1 MNTYAYLN
9 GLLDAN
15 PLVVVLRLSD
25 AAYAVA
31 TGPVPDG
38 ELDLKARVRLEA
50 MPAGSVPDLCE
61 GLNITDDVIAS
72 FYC

>member
-1 MNTYAYLN
+1 MSTYVYLN

-15 PLVVVLRLSD
+15 PGIVALRLSD
-25 AAYAVA
+25 AAYAIA

-38 ELDLKARVRLEA
+38 EMDLKARVRLEA

>member
-1 MNTYAYLN
+1 MDTYAYLN
-9 GLLDAN
+9 SVLDAK
-15 PLVVVLRLSD
+15 PQIVVLKLSD
-25 AAYAVA
+25 AVYPIAV
-31 TGPVPDG
+31 GPVPDG
-38 ELDLKARVRLEA
+38 EPDLKARVRLET